1 MQTYLIKISGESL
14 SDNEGIASA
23 KKINSLVKQIKEISK
38 NNKIAIVIGGGNIW
52 RGARNGLKI
61 SRPISDTI
69 GMVATCINATILSES
84 LNANGVN
91 SKIFSPKQCAGL
103 TNDINY
109 SEINAWLSKK
119 GNVVIFASGTGSPY
133 FTTDSGAALRAS
145 EINAKWILMAKNN
158 VDGVYDDDPHKN
170 KHAKFYNNLNYDEI
184 IEKNLKVMDLTALTI
199 CKENKIKIKVF
210 NASKED
216 CYINAIKNKIKCS
229 IIE

>member
-1 MQTYLIKISGESL
+1 MHTYLIKISGESL
-14 SDNEGIASA
+14 SDKDGIASV

-52 RGARNGLKI
+52 RGARNGLNI

-69 GMVATCINATILSES
+69 GMIATCINATILSES
-84 LNANGVN
+84 LNSNGVN
-91 SKIFSPKQCAGL
+91 SKVFSPKQCAGL

-109 SEINAWLSKK
+109 AEINAWLSKK

-145 EINAKWILMAKNN
+145 EINAEWILMAKNN
-158 VDGVYDDDPHKN
+158 VDGVYDDDPIKN
-170 KHAKFYNNLNYDEI
+170 KHAKFYSNLKYDEI
-184 IEKNLKVMDLTALTI
+184 IKKNLKVMDLTALTI

-210 NASKED
+210 NASKDD
-216 CYINAIKNKIKCS
+216 CYINAIKNKIKCT